1 MIQALIHLFFSPGVG
16 NGPIGGIPEPSTWAM
31 LLLGFSGLGFSGLG
45 FTGWRRRA
53 GGKPASG

>member
-31 LLLGFSGLGFSGLG
+31 LLLGFSGLGF
-45 FTGWRRRA
+45 TGWRRRA